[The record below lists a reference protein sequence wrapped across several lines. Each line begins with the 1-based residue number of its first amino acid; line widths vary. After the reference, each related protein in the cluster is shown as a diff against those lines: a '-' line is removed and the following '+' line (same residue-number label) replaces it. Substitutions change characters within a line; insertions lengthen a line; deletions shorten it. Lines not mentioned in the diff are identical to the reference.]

1 MNLDLVFKP
10 SGKRLIPMAIVG
22 VLGIGMIKIYQF
34 SHTQA
39 PNSQMPIAK
48 IQSQK
53 NQVRSVAALGRV
65 EPQGEVITIGGSVG
79 ERIDKL
85 LVQEGQQV
93 KVGDVLAY
101 LDSYQEQLAAKNAA
115 ATQLQEA
122 RNRMKAESMFGK
134 AQIAE
139 AESRI
144 GQIKTPQM
152 SEIVAQK
159 ATIEG
164 IEVDL
169 QAKQK
174 DLERFTYL
182 HNQGAISQQ
191 SLDDKVLEVRTKQ
204 NELNNAKATLAKLEQ
219 GRSTDLLNA
228 QTQVRS
234 AQASLQLAESKV
246 QVESAN
252 SNLKLAIARL
262 ERTIIRTPQSGQIL
276 KIFAHS
282 GEAISDQG
290 ILQIGNTKQMY
301 VVAEVYETD
310 VSRVKVGQ
318 TAVISS
324 NALPKDIIGVVEQI
338 GLKIGKKDVLN
349 TDPAAKIDARV
360 VEVKIRLTDSQLVAG
375 LTNLEVNV
383 LIKP

>member
-1 MNLDLVFKP
+1 
-10 SGKRLIPMAIVG
+10 
-22 VLGIGMIKIYQF
+22 MIKIYQF
-34 SHTQA
+34 YHTQA
-39 PNSQMPIAK
+39 PDSQMAIAK
-48 IQSQK
+48 VQEQK
-53 NQVRSVAALGRV
+53 NRVRSVTSLGRV
-65 EPQGEVITIGGSVG
+65 EPQGEVITIGGSRE

-101 LDSYQEQLAAKNAA
+101 LDSYQERLAEKNAA

-122 RNRMKAESMFGK
+122 RNRFKAESMFGK
-134 AQIAE
+134 AQIEE

-144 GQIKTPQM
+144 RQIKMPQM
-152 SEIVAQK
+152 SEIEAQK
-159 ATIEG
+159 ATVQKIE
-164 IEVDL
+164 IAL

-174 DLERFTYL
+174 DLERFSYL
-182 HNQGAISQQ
+182 QMQGAISQQ
-191 SLDDKVLEVRTKQ
+191 SLDDKLLEVSSTE
-204 NELNNAKATLAKLEQ
+204 NELNNAKAILAKLEQ
-219 GRSTDLLNA
+219 GRSTDLLYA
-228 QTQVRS
+228 QAQVRS

-262 ERTIIRTPQSGQIL
+262 ELTIIRAPQSGQIL

-290 ILQIGNTKQMY
+290 ILQIGNTQQMY

-310 VSRVKVGQ
+310 IHRVKVGQ
-318 TAVISS
+318 TAIISS
-324 NALPKDIIGVVEQI
+324 SAFSKSIPGVVEQM
-338 GLKIGKKDVLN
+338 GLQVGKKDVLN

-360 VEVKIRLTDSQLVAG
+360 IEVKIRLTDSKLVTR
-375 LTNLEVNV
+375 LTNLAVNV

>member
-1 MNLDLVFKP
+1 
-10 SGKRLIPMAIVG
+10 MAIVG